1 MNPLSDEV
9 LAKQAQAGDKDAFF
23 ALYNR
28 YLGKVFNRVKSK
40 IPEQDAEDVTQDVFI
55 AVSRS
60 LKGYKQEARFNT
72 WLYTIV
78 NRQIADF
85 YRRRSRRNSGND
97 TEVDLELGEN

>member
-1 MNPLSDEV
+1 MSMNILSDEMLV
-9 LAKQAQAGDKDAFF
+9 AKAQAGDKDAFF
-23 ALYNR
+23 ALYER

-40 IPEQDAEDVTQDVFI
+40 IPQQEAEDVTQDVFI

-60 LKGYKQEARFNT
+60 LKSYKQEARFNT

-85 YRRRSRRNSGND
+85 YRRRSRQSSGQEN
-97 TEVDLELGEN
+97 EVDL